1 MKRKFD
7 LKFKF
12 TLLVLFVFMIILGA
26 SEYRIILE
34 RFVKIICSSCIGLS

>member
-1 MKRKFD
+1 MNREFN

-12 TLLVLFVFMIILGA
+12 TLLVLFVSMIILGA

-34 RFVKIICSSCIGLS
+34 RLVKIICSSCIGLS